1 MKKLKDEEFK
11 AGSNSRKNR
20 TEIESALRDDQ
31 KTLAKIKAVA
41 TVRADNHRNQLAE
54 KQLLLYTLQ
63 NEIAQKI
70 TQLQTSAAVMSY
82 AEICEIEQQAEE
94 KLITAFAVLQNQ
106 SAKMEVTNEILQESL
121 EDPEMSNEEEKR
133 VTGLL
138 MEAQNAIHS
147 SGNVSYASPA
157 LISVSTPNKDLQL
170 EQRLTNLKT

>member
-11 AGSNSRKNR
+11 AGSSSRKNR